1 MNISSISA
9 PTPVNLPDP
18 SASKPPD
25 VQPDDN
31 SNDTS
36 SNDVSAAQ
44 PPAQAPLPP
53 GQGTRVNQF
62 A

>member
-18 SASKPPD
+18 SASKTPV
-25 VQPDDN
+25 VQ
-31 SNDTS
+31 
-36 SNDVSAAQ
+36 
-44 PPAQAPLPP
+44 P
-53 GQGTRVNQF
+53 GQGMRINQL

>member
-9 PTPVNLPDP
+9 PTPINLPDP
-18 SASKPPD
+18 SASKTPD
-25 VQPDDN
+25 VQSGDN
-31 SNDTS
+31 SNDAS

-44 PPAQAPLPP
+44 PQAQASLPP
-53 GQGTRVNQF
+53 GQGTRVNQI

>member
-9 PTPVNLPDP
+9 PTPVNPP
-18 SASKPPD
+18 GTSASNTPD

-31 SNDTS
+31 SNDA
-36 SNDVSAAQ
+36 SAAQ

-53 GQGTRVNQF
+53 GQGTRVNQL

>member
-9 PTPVNLPDP
+9 PTPINLPDP
-18 SASKPPD
+18 SASKTPD
-25 VQPDDN
+25 VQPDN
-31 SNDTS
+31 SNDAS

-53 GQGTRVNQF
+53 GQGTRVNQL